1 MASASSHA
9 SLPGPAPPRAA
20 PLRHRVRRLQGPREP
35 APPPRGARLLPDRRP
50 RDLVGGRGRER
61 RARAAAP
68 AVLRRP
74 ALDGDSRERG
84 RDPVNSPIRP
94 KETQM
99 NPAAQPY
106 PRRWQALGVLALS
119 LLVITMGN
127 TILNVGLPTIREELD
142 ASSSQLQW
150 IVDSYLLVFAGLLL
164 AAGSLGDRF
173 GRKRAL
179 ISGLVV
185 FGLGSVFAALST
197 DATTLIA
204 SRALMGLGAAG
215 IMPTTLSILTNI
227 FPSNERPKAI
237 AAWAAVS
244 GLGIAIGP
252 ISGGFLIEHFAWSSI
267 FLINV
272 PVVAACL
279 VGATVLVP
287 NSRDPESPKL
297 DLAGTGLSIA
307 GLSAV
312 VWALIEAPERGWGS
326 PIILAA
332 FTAGAAIIAAF
343 IAWERHTDHP
353 MLDVSVFGNLRFS
366 AASISITFVFFAL
379 MGVMYF
385 LTTYLQSVL
394 GYSALQAGIK
404 MVPIAIG
411 MILASRLAV
420 GLTRRLGTQF
430 PVAFGLA
437 HVAGALAMIAMFDTD
452 TSGLQIAIALGTLG
466 QGMGLAMSPATE
478 AIMGALPRAKAG
490 IGSAMNDVV
499 REVGGTLG
507 IAVLGSL
514 LTSSYGSG
522 MNDATA
528 GLPAAAAEAASDSVG
543 GAHEVAAQLGGAGGA
558 KLIDTANSAF
568 VDAMA
573 TTATLAAA
581 AAVIGALIALAFLP
595 SRARDEESP
604 AHGFDRLEPVPA

>member
-1 MASASSHA
+1 M
-9 SLPGPAPPRAA
+9 PPA
-20 PLRHRVRRLQGPREP
+20 
-35 APPPRGARLLPDRRP
+35 
-50 RDLVGGRGRER
+50 
-61 RARAAAP
+61 
-68 AVLRRP
+68 
-74 ALDGDSRERG
+74 
-84 RDPVNSPIRP
+84 
-94 KETQM
+94 T
-99 NPAAQPY
+99 QPY
-106 PRRWQALGVLALS
+106 ARRWQALGVLALS

-179 ISGLVV
+179 VSGLAV

-197 DATTLIA
+197 DATMLIA

-227 FPSNERPKAI
+227 FPSDERPKAI

-267 FLINV
+267 FLINI

-279 VGATVLVP
+279 IGAVVFVP
-287 NSRDPESPKL
+287 NSRDPESPRI
-297 DLAGTGLSIA
+297 DLPGTGMSIA
-307 GLSAV
+307 GLSAI

-332 FTAGAAIIAAF
+332 FAVGAAIITAF
-343 IAWERHTDHP
+343 IAWERRTDHP
-353 MLDVSVFGNLRFS
+353 MLDVSVFRNLRFS
-366 AASISITFVFFAL
+366 AASISIAFVFFAL

-394 GYSALQAGIK
+394 GYSALEAGVK
-404 MVPIAIG
+404 MLPIAIG
-411 MILASRLAV
+411 MILASKLAV
-420 GLTRRLGTQF
+420 GLTRRLGTKF
-430 PVAFGLA
+430 SVALGLA
-437 HVAGALAMIAMFDTD
+437 DVAGALAMIAMFDTD

-466 QGMGLAMSPATE
+466 QGMGLAMSPATD

-499 REVGGTLG
+499 RELGGTLG
-507 IAVLGSL
+507 VAVRGSTL
-514 LTSSYGSG
+514 PSSYGWG
-522 MNDATA
+522 MNDVTA
-528 GLPAAAAEAASDSVG
+528 ALPEGAAEAANDSVG
-543 GAHEVAAQLGGAGGA
+543 AAHEIGAQLGSGAGA
-558 KLIDTANSAF
+558 KLIDA
-568 VDAMA
+568 AMT

-581 AAVIGALIALAFLP
+581 AAVIGAL
-595 SRARDEESP
+595 
-604 AHGFDRLEPVPA
+604 

>member
-1 MASASSHA
+1 M
-9 SLPGPAPPRAA
+9 
-20 PLRHRVRRLQGPREP
+20 
-35 APPPRGARLLPDRRP
+35 
-50 RDLVGGRGRER
+50 
-61 RARAAAP
+61 
-68 AVLRRP
+68 
-74 ALDGDSRERG
+74 
-84 RDPVNSPIRP
+84 
-94 KETQM
+94 
-99 NPAAQPY
+99 QPY
-106 PRRWQALGVLALS
+106 SRRWQALGVLALS

-142 ASSSQLQW
+142 AGSSQLQW

-179 ISGLVV
+179 VTGLVV

-197 DATTLIA
+197 DASMLIA
-204 SRALMGLGAAG
+204 SRAVMGLGAAA

-244 GLGIAIGP
+244 GLGIAVGP
-252 ISGGFLIEHFAWSSI
+252 ISGGFLIEHFDWSSI
-267 FLINV
+267 FLINL
-272 PVVAACL
+272 PIVAACL
-279 VGATVLVP
+279 VGAFVLVP
-287 NSRDPESPKL
+287 DSRDPESPKL
-297 DLAGTGLSIA
+297 DLPGTGLSIA

-326 PIILAA
+326 PLILAA
-332 FTAGAAIIAAF
+332 FAAGAAIIAGF

-353 MLDVSVFGNLRFS
+353 MLDVTVFRNLRFS

-394 GYSALQAGIK
+394 GYSALEAGTK
-404 MVPIAIG
+404 MLPIAIG
-411 MILASRLAV
+411 MILASKLAV
-420 GLTRRLGTQF
+420 GLTRRFGTKLS
-430 PVAFGLA
+430 VAFGLA
-437 HVAGALAMIAMFDTD
+437 HVAVALALIATFDTD
-452 TSGLQIAIALGTLG
+452 TSSLQIAIALGTLG

-514 LTSSYGSG
+514 LTSSYRSG
-522 MNDATA
+522 MDDATT
-528 GLPAAAAEAASDSVG
+528 GLPHAAGDAASDSVG
-543 GAHEVAAQLGGAGGA
+543 AAHEVAAQIGGATGA
-558 KLIDTANSAF
+558 RLIETANSAF

-595 SRARDEESP
+595 SRARADTP
-604 AHGFDRLEPVPA
+604 ALSFELPAPVPA

>member
-1 MASASSHA
+1 
-9 SLPGPAPPRAA
+9 
-20 PLRHRVRRLQGPREP
+20 
-35 APPPRGARLLPDRRP
+35 
-50 RDLVGGRGRER
+50 
-61 RARAAAP
+61 
-68 AVLRRP
+68 
-74 ALDGDSRERG
+74 
-84 RDPVNSPIRP
+84 
-94 KETQM
+94 
-99 NPAAQPY
+99 
-106 PRRWQALGVLALS
+106 VLALS

-127 TILNVGLPTIREELD
+127 TILNVGLPTIRADLD

-173 GRKRAL
+173 GRRRAL
-179 ISGLVV
+179 VAGLLTFGAGSILAAISD
-185 FGLGSVFAALST
+185 S
-197 DATTLIA
+197 ATALIA

-252 ISGGFLIEHFAWSSI
+252 ISGGLLIESFDWHSI
-267 FLINV
+267 FLINL
-272 PVVAACL
+272 PVVAVCL
-279 VGATVLVP
+279 IGAVALVP
-287 NSRDPESPKL
+287 ESRDPDSPKI
-297 DLAGTGLSIA
+297 DLPGTALSIA
-307 GLSAV
+307 GLSAII
-312 VWALIEAPERGWGS
+312 WGLIEAPERGWGH
-326 PIILAA
+326 PMILTA
-332 FTAGAAIIAAF
+332 FAAGAAIIAAF

-353 MLDVSVFGNLRFS
+353 MLDVSVFRNLRFS

-394 GYSALQAGIK
+394 GYSALEAGVK
-404 MVPIAIG
+404 MLPIAIG
-411 MILASRLAV
+411 MVLASKLAV
-420 GLTRRLGTQF
+420 GLTARLGTKF
-430 PVAFGLA
+430 SVAFGLA

-466 QGMGLAMSPATE
+466 QGMGFAMSPATD

-507 IAVLGSL
+507 IAVLGSIL
-514 LTSSYGSG
+514 SSSYRSG
-522 MNDATA
+522 MDETTA
-528 GLPAAAAEAASDSVG
+528 GLPHGAAEAASDSVG
-543 GAHEVAAQLGGAGGA
+543 AAHEVGAQLGGGAGA
-558 KLIDTANSAF
+558 KLINSANSAF
-568 VDAMA
+568 VDAMT

-581 AAVIGALIALAFLP
+581 TAVIGALIALAFLP
-595 SRARDEESP
+595 SRARPTAP
-604 AHGFDRLEPVPA
+604 ARGSAARLEPLPA

>member
-1 MASASSHA
+1 MASASEHA

-20 PLRHRVRRLQGPREP
+20 PLRHRVRRLQGPPEP
-35 APPPRGARLLPDRRP
+35 APPPRGAELLLDRRP
-50 RDLVGGRGRER
+50 RGLVGGRGRER
-61 RARAAAP
+61 RRRAAAP
-68 AVLRRP
+68 AVLRRA

-84 RDPVNSPIRP
+84 RDPVTAPIPP

-99 NPAAQPY
+99 TPATRPY

-164 AAGSLGDRF
+164 AAGALGDRF

-179 ISGLVV
+179 VSGLVV
-185 FGLGSVFAALST
+185 FGLGSVTAALST
-197 DATTLIA
+197 DATMLIA
-204 SRALMGLGAAG
+204 SRGLMGLGAAG

-227 FPSNERPKAI
+227 FPSSERPKAI
-237 AAWAAVS
+237 AIWAAAS
-244 GLGIAIGP
+244 GIGIAVGP

-267 FLINV
+267 FLINL
-272 PVVAACL
+272 PVVVACL
-279 VGATVLVP
+279 IGAVALVP
-287 NSRDPESPKL
+287 NSRDSESPGI
-297 DLAGTGLSIA
+297 DLPGTGLSIA
-307 GLSAV
+307 GLSAI
-312 VWALIEAPERGWGS
+312 VWALIKAPEKGWTS
-326 PIILAA
+326 PAILAA
-332 FTAGAAIIAAF
+332 FAAGAAIIGAF

-353 MLDVSVFGNLRFS
+353 MLDVSVFRNLRFS

-394 GYSALQAGIK
+394 GYSALEAGVK
-404 MVPIAIG
+404 MLPIAAG
-411 MILASRLAV
+411 MIVASKLAV
-420 GLTRRLGTQF
+420 GLTRRFGTKF
-430 PVAFGLA
+430 SVAFGLA
-437 HVAGALAMIAMFDTD
+437 HVAGALAMVAMFDTE
-452 TSGLQIAIALGTLG
+452 TSGLQIALALGVLG
-466 QGMGLAMSPATE
+466 QGMGLAMSPATD
-478 AIMGALPRAKAG
+478 AIMGALPKAKAG

-499 REVGGTLG
+499 RELGGTLG
-507 IAVLGSL
+507 VAVLGSIL
-514 LTSSYGSG
+514 SSSYGSG
-522 MNDATA
+522 MGEAAA
-528 GLPAAAAEAASDSVG
+528 GLPHAAADAASDTVG
-543 GAHEVAAQLGGAGGA
+543 AAHEVAAQLGGAGGA

-595 SRARDEESP
+595 SRARSEDSP
-604 AHGFDRLEPVPA
+604 ALGPDALAPAMA